1 MNQRW
6 LLLGVLWVMSS
17 VLLLG
22 CSPVPQPIRGSYVGR
37 VDGTE
42 AFIAIVTNG
51 TNVGVYVCDG
61 MPQEVEAAAETVHL
75 YWFKGTIR
83 NNAIDLTSQSGDVQ
97 VTAQPTAD
105 GFTGGVRLKD
115 GRTLS
120 FTASE
125 ASGDSGLFAF
135 RQTINGV
142 KVTAGWIVM
151 PQSRHTRGVN
161 VQRGAVKLEFGDGSV
176 KFSNSLL
183 DIATKTATISDVE
196 SVTAE
201 KVTPAAIQRGGT
213 ESWGSWGAMSSDSRF
228 GTSGF
233 DQATGLAKHS
243 SGVYVVGSTG
253 GDLDGTSQGSSDG
266 FIRKYSSTGSIL
278 WARQFGSFGADVAT
292 AVATDTSDN
301 AYVVGHVFD
310 DEDHLGSSDA
320 FVGRFSADGSTSWR
334 KKLADTSSS
343 EGATGVAVAGSYFYV
358 VGFATGSL
366 AGSLGGGDAFI
377 RKYTSGGVV
386 VWTRQFGTS
395 RRDGAT
401 GVAVDGSGNVYV
413 AGFTSGA
420 LTGTNSDGDIDMF
433 IRRYSSTGGVVWTR
447 QVDGATSVAVAAS
460 GSNVHLVGSSN
471 FTDEVRVVKYTAL
484 GSVVWDRLR
493 RDHRRDDIVLDASVD
508 PSGNLYVSGVF
519 TTDPASVPGS
529 YDGYVRK
536 LDANGSTVWNR
547 AIQTSAADYANA
559 VVARSSSEVY
569 AAGTTH
575 GLLGTAN
582 SGNGDAFL
590 RRLNGTT
597 GDTVWTDQ

>member
-1 MNQRW
+1 MM
-6 LLLGVLWVMSS
+6 GSF
-17 VLLLG
+17 LLLG
-22 CSPVPQPIRGSYVGR
+22 CSAVPQPISGSYVGR
-37 VDGTE
+37 VAGTE

-51 TNVGVYVCDG
+51 SEVGVYVCDG
-61 MPQEVEAAAETVHL
+61 MPQEVGAAAETVHL
-75 YWFKGTIR
+75 YWFKG
-83 NNAIDLTSQSGDVQ
+83 AMGSGGIDLTSQSGEVQ

-105 GFTGGVRLKD
+105 GFTGGVRLED
-115 GRTLS
+115 GRTLP

-125 ASGDSGLFAF
+125 ASGDSGLYAF

-151 PQSRHTRGVN
+151 PKSRHTGGVN
-161 VQRGAVKLEFGDGSV
+161 VQRGAVKLELGDGSV
-176 KFSNSLL
+176 KFSNPPL

-196 SVTAE
+196 SVSAE

-213 ESWGSWGAMSSDSRF
+213 DRWGSWGAMSSGSRF

-233 DQATGLAKHS
+233 DEATGLAKHS

-253 GDLDGTSQGSSDG
+253 GDLDGTSQGSLDG
-266 FIRKYSSTGSIL
+266 FIRKYSSSGSIL
-278 WARQFGSFGADVAT
+278 WARQFGSFGVDVAT
-292 AVATDTSDN
+292 AVATDASDN
-301 AYVVGHVFD
+301 AYVVGYVFD
-310 DEDHLGSSDA
+310 DEDHLGNSDV
-320 FVGRFSADGSTSWR
+320 FVGKFSADGSPSWR
-334 KKLADTSSS
+334 KKLADTISP
-343 EGATGVAVAGSYFYV
+343 ENATGVAVAGSYFYV
-358 VGFATGSL
+358 VGFTDGSL
-366 AGSLGGGDAFI
+366 AGSLGGRDAFI

-413 AGFTSGA
+413 AGFTAGA
-420 LTGTNSDGDIDMF
+420 LFGSNSDGDVDMF
-433 IRRYSSTGGVVWTR
+433 IRRYSSTGGIVWTR

-460 GSNVHLVGSSN
+460 GSNVHLAGSNN
-471 FTDEVRVVKYTAL
+471 FTDEVRVVKYTTL

-493 RDHRRDDIVLDASVD
+493 RDHHRDDIVLDASVD
-508 PSGNLYVSGVF
+508 PSGNLYVSGIF

-547 AIQTSAADYANA
+547 AIQTSAADYAHA

-575 GLLGTAN
+575 GLLGSTN
-582 SGNGDAFL
+582 SGNGDAYL
-590 RRLNGTT
+590 RRLNGTD
-597 GDTVWTDQ
+597 GATVWTEQ